1 MAFYCGCSGS
11 RSRSSFCSTYSTS
24 FSGGHRHAARI
35 GDPRR
40 GVPSVARNEGRGGTP
55 AVQPTTPDG
64 PFSRNGICLGEPV
77 GIRTRDL
84 LIKSQ
89 LLYRLSYGL
98 FWPREHRESA
108 ASGQSERPLW
118 QATPLQILL
127 AMTKQTPAL
136 AKSYKFLRPRDAR
149 YIMGLHRSLIS
160 WVDRRTPRGARN
172 EG

>member
-11 RSRSSFCSTYSTS
+11 RSRSSSCSTYSTS

-40 GVPSVARNEGRGGTP
+40 GVPSVARKRGRGGTP
-55 AVQPTTPDG
+55 AVQPASPDG

-89 LLYRLSYGL
+89 LLYQLSYGL
-98 FWPREHRESA
+98 FWPREHRERA
-108 ASGQSERPLW
+108 GSGQSDARLP
-118 QATPLQILL
+118 QGTPLQILL
-127 AMTKQTPAL
+127 ALTQETPAL
-136 AKSYKFLRPRDAR
+136 AKSYKFLPRRDSR

-160 WVDRRTPRGARN
+160 CVNRRTPRGARN